1 MMKDDLP
8 PEPDRRETLKLG
20 LLGGTFD
27 PVHIGHL
34 ILAREAQEALDLD
47 RVLFLPAFLPPHKDP
62 GGVSEVEHRV
72 EMLRLALENEPDF
85 EPDLREI
92 NRGGKS
98 YTLDTL
104 KAVRQDH
111 GLDTDIYFL
120 IGADSLPEL
129 RTWHR
134 APELFSLAH
143 FVTAT
148 RPGFPPD
155 RLNELRDAFSDEILE
170 DLKLHWIETTPIGVS
185 STQIRRN
192 VFIGNSI
199 RHMVPAVVAHYISDR
214 RLYRCDCDKRR

>member
-1 MMKDDLP
+1 MTKDK
-8 PEPDRRETLKLG
+8 PERRENLKLG

-34 ILAREAQEALDLD
+34 ILAREAQEALDLN
-47 RVLFLPAFLPPHKDP
+47 RVLFLPALIPPHKDP

-104 KAVRQDH
+104 KAVRRDH
-111 GLDTDIYFL
+111 GIDTEVYFL

-134 APELFSLAH
+134 AQELFSLAH
-143 FVTAT
+143 FVTAV
-148 RPGFPPD
+148 RPGFPPE
-155 RLNELRDAFSDEILE
+155 RLDELRDAFPDEILE
-170 DLKLHWIETTPIGVS
+170 DLRNHCIETTPIGVS
-185 STQIRRN
+185 STQIRHN
-192 VFIGNSI
+192 VFNDKSI
-199 RHMVPAVVAHYISDR
+199 RHMVPDVVWRYISDHG
-214 RLYRCDCDKRR
+214 LYRCDCDKRR